1 MSSTE
6 TAVWL
11 HLCASMPITIM
22 ELCPSIVGWHGPV
35 DRHIPMG
42 WGDTTLLL
50 SQIGRSLL
58 GVGWPQN
65 KLKPRR
71 RRSRQSEPA
80 DTYTLTL
87 GSRRLRAASRAAAPP
102 AIVPG

>member
-58 GVGWPQN
+58 VSAGRKTNSSHEG
-65 KLKPRR
+65 

-87 GSRRLRAASRAAAPP
+87 GSRRLRAASPVA
-102 AIVPG
+102 VPRGSVP